1 MNVKDTLA
9 TIRALGLVAARVGG
23 EWRINYRNSHKG
35 CVGFCA
41 AYCTSDKDD
50 ALATARAM
58 SQWKDEHPTKRT
70 KLLEEWKEACAK
82 VQPDQWLGHPP
93 MYLGA
98 ERRASPRDRIAAQAV
113 IRRDDPYS
121 IFICTVRDAS
131 PAGAGLTLPNNVC
144 PLPPEFDLTFNGAT
158 RHCIFVWQ
166 HPGRMGLKFKVE
178 LSD

>member
-9 TIRALGLVAARVGG
+9 TIRTLGLVAERVGG

-41 AYCTSDKDD
+41 AYCTGDKDD
-50 ALATARAM
+50 ALAAASAM

-82 VQPDQWLGHPP
+82 VQPGHRLRPTL
-93 MYLGA
+93 MYRGP
-98 ERRASPRDRIAAQAV
+98 ERRADCRDLITTQAV
-113 IRRDDPYS
+113 IRRDEPYS

-131 PAGAGLTLPNNVC
+131 PAGAGLVLPDTVL
-144 PLPPEFDLTFNGAT
+144 PLPPEFCLTFDRITHRCIAVW
-158 RHCIFVWQ
+158 RHL
-166 HPGRMGLKFKVE
+166 GRMVLKFKPI
-178 LSD
+178 